1 MYEKSVLYLG
11 IKYLFHQIRYIIKLP
26 VLGSG
31 LFEPIHEIFGDRI
44 SFIFNTRHPKP
55 SLLSFMKLLGAVE
68 PETPEEKGEFWYA
81 NIGFPHKDKYRP
93 IYEKYFEERKTA
105 KFSSGKS

>member
-1 MYEKSVLYLG
+1 MITYLF
-11 IKYLFHQIRYIIKLP
+11 INHNHFHQIRYIIKLP
-26 VLGSG
+26 VTGSG

-68 PETPEEKGEFWYA
+68 PETSEEKGEFWYA